1 MANADKKITWTPD
14 QIQEHIQTAEK
25 FIEKHRSQ
33 SKSENFTAITREQL
47 EKKFERINSPYIS
60 SQGWGGASPGGTFN
74 YSIGI
79 VNPDPFQA
87 IWIFAHTWVGSGN
100 VDPVVG
106 TYLSNVD
113 GRFPR
118 LTEPKFAGLQ
128 LPAGGSAVL
137 SFSIKVPAGVEK
149 SNYLGNTCL
158 MRVNWHEQGLEL
170 DRSTYVFNV
179 A

>member
-1 MANADKKITWTPD
+1 MATDEKKATWTEA
-14 QIQEHIQTAEK
+14 QIQEHIASVEK
-25 FIEKHRSQ
+25 LIEKQRSAA
-33 SKSENFTAITREQL
+33 KGENFTAITREQL
-47 EKKFERINSPYIS
+47 EKKFERINSPYIYFQS
-60 SQGWGGASPGGTFN
+60 WGNTVPGGALT
-74 YSIGI
+74 YSIG
-79 VNPDPFQA
+79 VANPDPFQA
-87 IWIFAHTWVGSGN
+87 VWLFAHTWVGSGN

-128 LPAGGSAVL
+128 LAAGASAVL
-137 SFSIKVPAGVEK
+137 SFSIKVPAGIEK

-158 MRVNWHEQGLEL
+158 MRVNWHDLGLEL